1 VIPPQDLLDLDA
13 LPMGEVHRVR
23 LAMTENGLGEP
34 ECIPLFVARGRRPG
48 PVMGL
53 TAALHGNEVN
63 GIAVLQR
70 LFAAIHPES
79 LRGTLVGVLV
89 ANPVGYLALRRR
101 FVEAVDLNHSFPGDD
116 HGSAANVFAHRLLHR
131 VVGKLDV
138 LLDLHTASLGRENC
152 LYVRADMSDPRTARM
167 AYLQRPQII
176 VHNPPHDGTLRGAA
190 AYLGIPAITVEI
202 GDAHRFQDKYIRRT
216 LAGIRAVAMDHGMI
230 PRRPQAPG
238 PEPILCRRSAWVYT
252 DGGGLLHVLPEL
264 VQPVSHGEVI
274 ARRTN
279 IWGDVQSEV
288 TAPFSGVIV
297 GRSTQ
302 PVARTGDRIAHLGEL
317 ATPADTHL
325 VPRANA
331 APELAP

>member
-1 VIPPQDLLDLDA
+1 VTPPRHELDLDS
-13 LPMGEVHRVR
+13 LPKGKVHRLR
-23 LAMTENGLGEP
+23 LAITEDGLGEP
-34 ECIPLFVARGRRPG
+34 ECLPVFVARGRRPG

-70 LFAAIHPES
+70 LFAALNPET
-79 LRGTLVGVLV
+79 LRGTMVGVLV

-101 FVEAVDLNHSFPGDD
+101 FVEAVDLNHSFPGTDP
-116 HGSAANVFAHRLLHR
+116 GPAASVFAHRVLHR
-131 VVGKLDV
+131 VVGHLDL

-152 LYVRADMSDPRTARM
+152 LYVRADMSDPHTARM

-216 LAGIRAVAMDHGMI
+216 LAGIRAVAMDRGMV
-230 PRRPQAPG
+230 PRRQQAPG
-238 PEPILCRRSAWVYT
+238 PEPLLCRRSAWVYT

-264 VQPVSHGEVI
+264 VQPVAQGDVI
-274 ARRTN
+274 ARRTDV
-279 IWGDVQSEV
+279 WGDVQSEV
-288 TAPFSGVIV
+288 PAPFAGVVV

-317 ATPADTHL
+317 ATPNDTHL
-325 VPRANA
+325 LPRSDA
-331 APELAP
+331 APELTP